1 MQTNTEKYKH
11 LLEEGLILESDLADG
26 SLQKIFGPVKQNL
39 GKFGSIIADSAK
51 LIGGD
56 IGFLVKLTFG
66 RLQTLKDL
74 KRMDEQNN
82 ARRGKY
88 LKSIAEKSDNLMDQW
103 PDGKITSMLV
113 APGLFFTSSALSGVQ
128 KVTSPEFRSMVGE
141 FGFNQVP
148 ILGRFFD
155 DSNNSATLFGA
166 LASCEPGDG
175 ECMRRALS
183 GSAKESGGILSRLAT
198 KINSIFLISH
208 HSPEGQTL
216 LEGEETVEANEL
228 TEEQEKYLLQEI
240 KSSIDSHLEDSRR
253 AYMDGKK
260 KYYDKI
266 IKEATMVISLNS
278 ELAATNEVKTFLA
291 ALEKLQKLGGDA
303 VDIDIEK
310 VKSGMSSLSGKIK
323 EDETSMKEIQKTFEE
338 ENIEQTEE
346 NLNNKLEEIVLSSM
360 KSQFLQALR
369 ESLSDYY
376 ETVYTKVSGGIE
388 KSKLKVLA
396 KDSHGKE
403 FVELVNEYEK
413 KLKEALSKLEQS

>member
-113 APGLFFTSSALSGVQ
+113 APGLFFTSSTLSGVQ

-175 ECMRRALS
+175 ECMRRAFS
-183 GSAKESGGILSRLAT
+183 SPAKESGGILSRLAT

-266 IKEATMVISLNS
+266 IKEASMVISLNS